1 MIDYLSSY
9 IPIQRRKQINGEIV
23 IHKDSIF
30 IKSLCNENLKK
41 SRNQFEIVYIS
52 NRVDIRPFYFENNE
66 LFEQIEEVTKQA
78 NKMISFTKDLET
90 FKNDIS
96 KDKYKMTNYKQ
107 HSKEITK
114 KIKEID
120 KLESVEE
127 MRNEWNQF
135 KLDNAEKFGLK
146 E

>member
-1 MIDYLSSY
+1 
-9 IPIQRRKQINGEIV
+9 
-23 IHKDSIF
+23 
-30 IKSLCNENLKK
+30 
-41 SRNQFEIVYIS
+41 
-52 NRVDIRPFYFENNE
+52 
-66 LFEQIEEVTKQA
+66 
-78 NKMISFTKDLET
+78 
-90 FKNDIS
+90 
-96 KDKYKMTNYKQ
+96 MTNYKQ